1 MRALAL
7 LLTAAGQACILG
19 AIELLGRRGLG
30 PEQTRRIAHIAGASG
45 VAVLPLFLTLAELG
59 VLAAF
64 FTALLAWTRR
74 RRQLDSVHAVERPTA
89 GALVFP
95 TGLFAGAW
103 VGWGHPLAIAFA
115 ALVLALADPSAAWV
129 GERLR
134 GPGWRVVGGRKTLA
148 GTAAFGVVTVL
159 VGAALAGF
167 SPGRLPALLAAA
179 LVLAAVEAS
188 IGYGLDNL
196 PLPPVASLLAATW
209 LGF

>member
-30 PEQTRRIAHIAGASG
+30 PEQTRRIAHIAGASS

-74 RRQLDSVHAVERPTA
+74 RRQLDSVHAVERPTV

-95 TGLFAGAW
+95 AGLFAGAW

-134 GPGWRVVGGRKTLA
+134 GPGWRVVGGRKALA